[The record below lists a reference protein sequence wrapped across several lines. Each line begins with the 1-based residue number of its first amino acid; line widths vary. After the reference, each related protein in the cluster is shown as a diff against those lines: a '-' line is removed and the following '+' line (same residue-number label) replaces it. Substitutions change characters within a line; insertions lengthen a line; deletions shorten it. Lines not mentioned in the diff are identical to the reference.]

1 MITRS
6 GGVIPKVIKVITPY
20 EHDDKNCLYNGDF
33 VWNSTNVDII
43 LTNPMD
49 NDIVKKKRLEH
60 FFKSINVNYMKEGI
74 IDKLYKNGYNT
85 IKLIT
90 GITFED
96 LKKIDGI
103 QDKMALK
110 LFNEINNKY
119 KKCSFKSTMVGSGIF
134 QGVGEKTFTTLLNH
148 KPPKNLESM
157 QDYLLSYQKKKNN
170 EYINFIISLDGLG
183 KENSKKIVNNLY
195 NFKKFIYDIL

>member
-1 MITRS
+1 
-6 GGVIPKVIKVITPY
+6 
-20 EHDDKNCLYNGDF
+20 
-33 VWNSTNVDII
+33 
-43 LTNPMD
+43 
-49 NDIVKKKRLEH
+49 
-60 FFKSINVNYMKEGI
+60 
-74 IDKLYKNGYNT
+74 
-85 IKLIT
+85 
-90 GITFED
+90 
-96 LKKIDGI
+96 
-103 QDKMALK
+103 MALK

-170 EYINFIISLDGLG
+170 EYIDFIISLDGLG